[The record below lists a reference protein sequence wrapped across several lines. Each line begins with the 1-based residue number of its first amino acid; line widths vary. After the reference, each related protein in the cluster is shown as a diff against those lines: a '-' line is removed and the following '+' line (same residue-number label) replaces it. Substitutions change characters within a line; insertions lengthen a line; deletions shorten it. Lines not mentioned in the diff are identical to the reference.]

1 MRRGDA
7 LQTIQRGETLADAA
21 RKMEEHRVSAL
32 PVVDEN
38 RRVVG
43 IVSERDVARKSEQEC
58 ETESL
63 KTLQAPLVF
72 LSRDTS
78 AEDLSRLAQGF
89 SQVGRTRVEEV
100 MTKDVIKVDEEDP
113 VETLLQQMDEREVN
127 HIPVVRGENLTGIVA
142 RQDIVS
148 GLANLSRQKP
158 DLL

>member
-7 LQTIQRGETLADAA
+7 LQTVQRDETLADAA

-43 IVSERDVARKSEQEC
+43 IISERDVARKSEQEC

-78 AEDLSRLAQGF
+78 AEDLSKLAQAF
-89 SQVGRTRVEEV
+89 SQLGRTRVEEA
-100 MTKDVIKVDEEDP
+100 MTTDVIKVDEEDP
-113 VETLLQQMDEREVN
+113 VGTLLEQMDERVVN
-127 HIPVVRGENLTGIVA
+127 HVPVVRGESLAGMVA
-142 RQDIVS
+142 RQDVVS
-148 GLANLSRQKP
+148 GLANLARQKP
-158 DLL
+158 DLF